1 MLISESSWRL
11 FNWSNLLCWTVAVLW
26 EYLGWHARF
35 LSLSYSLYILFH
47 ATIFI
52 ALTRFRARRAG
63 GLQVHRGKWMASSR
77 LEPPV
82 EHERCCPKEQWQLWK
97 VKEAWGDRWLTMERD
112 WVTHLT
118 DLTFTAANSVYSLQ
132 FFSIALAQFSN
143 EKFFFSKHL
152 VLWTVSCS
160 QRISMSYSFTVF
172 FTVSRTHFWI
182 LWSPSH
188 KHNSRLCGLNC
199 QYIYIYIYKYTY
211 SVTTYIKL
219 H

>member
-1 MLISESSWRL
+1 MFHKKSSLSLSLSPAQCEVWMLISESSWRL

-26 EYLGWHARF
+26 EYLGWRARF
-35 LSLSYSLYILFH
+35 LSLSYSPYILFH

-52 ALTRFRARRAG
+52 ALTRFQARRAG

-82 EHERCCPKEQWQLWK
+82 ERERCCPKEQWQLWK

-152 VLWTVSCS
+152 VLWTVSCRFQFLTLLQFFLRS
-160 QRISMSYSFTVF
+160 PGPISEYFGHLHT
-172 FTVSRTHFWI
+172 
-182 LWSPSH
+182 
-188 KHNSRLCGLNC
+188 N
-199 QYIYIYIYKYTY
+199 
-211 SVTTYIKL
+211 TTAVYVG
-219 H
+219 